1 MKLKKDIVSFSFRKH
16 LECIRQE
23 QERQAAR
30 HLILYTD
37 GQLVQRHENSQS
49 QFGRA
54 CITAGYLSPQ
64 QVEHAT
70 RRYHLGM
77 SRDGGVIFWQI
88 DMLGQVYD
96 GKVMYY
102 RSDCHRDHH
111 HNPTWVGSLLKNF
124 YLKGNKELIASIP
137 SSHCLFGLHLLREE
151 EIGMKDDGRLPTVA
165 VVEAEKTAVIMS
177 EVFPQYLWMATGGLS
192 NLNEYALFPL
202 RHHRVILFPD
212 TDPSGKTYAA
222 WYAVAQRA
230 SRLMGCTVTVSALL
244 EQKATR
250 EQKQRKIDLVDY
262 YFEP

>member
-1 MKLKKDIVSFSFRKH
+1 MISGGDVGGAKTHVHTLLSGLAKTEEVLLACFMEGPFAREAEELGIPTRVFTGS
-16 LECIRQE
+16 IPAVVRQLTE
-23 QERQAAR
+23 
-30 HLILYTD
+30 
-37 GQLVQRHENSQS
+37 LV
-49 QFGRA
+49 
-54 CITAGYLSPQ
+54 
-64 QVEHAT
+64 
-70 RRYHLGM
+70 
-77 SRDGGVIFWQI
+77 RDGGYELIH
-88 DMLGQVYD
+88 
-96 GKVMYY
+96 
-102 RSDCHRDHH
+102 CHGARA
-111 HNPTWVGSLLKNF
+111 NLVGSLLKNF

-151 EIGMKDDGRLPTVA
+151 EIGMKEDGRLPTVA

-212 TDPSGKTYAA
+212 TDPSGKTYGA

-230 SRLMGCTVTVSALL
+230 SRLMGCTLTVSALL

>member
-137 SSHCLFGLHLLREE
+137 SYHCLFGTHLLRDEGR
-151 EIGMKDDGRLPTVA
+151 GMKEDGRTPTIA
-165 VVEAEKTAVIMS
+165 VVEAEKTAFIMS
-177 EVFPQYLWMATGGLS
+177 EHYPDYLWLAAGGLFE
-192 NLNEYALFPL
+192 LTAKKLILL
-202 RHHRVILFPD
+202 RGYRIVLFPD
-212 TDPSGKTYAA
+212 TDPDRKAYTR
-222 WYAVAQRA
+222 WYQVAQEA
-230 SRLMGCTVTVSALL
+230 HRLYDLDITVSALL

>member
-151 EIGMKDDGRLPTVA
+151 EIGMKEDGRLPTVA

-177 EVFPQYLWMATGGLS
+177 EVFPQYLWMATGGCTLPVAPPS
-192 NLNEYALFPL
+192 
-202 RHHRVILFPD
+202 RHPVSRHRPFRQDLCRMVCRRTASQP
-212 TDPSGKTYAA
+212 TDGLHRHGQCTA
-222 WYAVAQRA
+222 RA
-230 SRLMGCTVTVSALL
+230 ESH
-244 EQKATR
+244 
-250 EQKQRKIDLVDY
+250 
-262 YFEP
+262 P